1 VGRVRGIE
9 STIRATDFYGVEAPW
24 RPPYNAPP
32 SLSPIRPRGDSAAD
46 RLGTPLTTY
55 DFAFAR
61 HQALLLVLI
70 QAAIAGVVALLCAAL
85 NGGAA
90 ALSALVGG
98 GIGAVATLVQVASSF
113 GARAGSDLQAVA
125 RGFYRGEA
133 LKMAVTVLL
142 FVGALRAH
150 RFAPG
155 AMFGGYVA
163 TFVAFWIALARFAG
177 RRAGT

>member
-1 VGRVRGIE
+1 M
-9 STIRATDFYGVEAPW
+9 
-24 RPPYNAPP
+24 
-32 SLSPIRPRGDSAAD
+32 
-46 RLGTPLTTY
+46 GTPLTTY

-61 HQALLLVLI
+61 HQALLLVLV
-70 QAAIAGVVALLCAAL
+70 QAALAGVVAVLCAAFS
-85 NGGAA
+85 GGAS

-98 GIGAVATLVQVASSF
+98 GIGVAATLVQVASSF
-113 GARAGSDLQAVA
+113 RAGAGSEPQAIA

-142 FVGALRAH
+142 FVAALRAH